1 MNFDKP
7 KTTILLTNIKSL
19 VIDAATMNIKFY
31 MIDGNKKSE
40 RTWIIR
46 FMNDVL
52 AKKWYELLQ
61 KEKVSSSVGRL
72 TSPKASEVSKV

>member
-1 MNFDKP
+1 MAGHHVGYLKDAKITEPIEGMNFDKP

-46 FMNDVL
+46 FQNEVL
-52 AKKWYELLQ
+52 AKKWY
-61 KEKVSSSVGRL
+61 
-72 TSPKASEVSKV
+72 